1 MSGIGTV
8 HRGGPTATQAAGVAA
23 VSEGGRPQPSLAQ
36 QAFTLGV
43 HKPLGALSLLVI
55 LVIVLAAVFA
65 DLIAPYDPF
74 HPISGAVMKPPSDRF
89 LLGTDHLGRDMF
101 SRIVYGSRISLVVG
115 FGAVAFGVTLATVI
129 GLASAFFGGKFDLLI
144 QRYMDAQSAF
154 PSIILA
160 LAILAALGPGL
171 FNVILAIGLSDIPRA
186 NRVVRGAALS
196 ELERPYVDAARA
208 MGARA
213 SAIMWRHIFPNV
225 TAPIIIIAAT
235 DLGGA
240 ILAEASLSFLGL
252 GVPPPNP
259 SWGGM
264 LSGPHRTYMLSAPW
278 MAVFPGIAISLA
290 VLGWSLL
297 GDSLRDIWDPR
308 LRGR

>member
-1 MSGIGTV
+1 M
-8 HRGGPTATQAAGVAA
+8 ATSESALTTTFKRRPSVLRRAA
-23 VSEGGRPQPSLAQ
+23 SLAI
-36 QAFTLGV
+36 
-43 HKPLGALSLLVI
+43 HKPLGTVSLVMI
-55 LVIVLAAVFA
+55 LLMVLAAVFA
-65 DLIAPYDPF
+65 NVIAPYDPF
-74 HPISGAVMKPPSDRF
+74 QTVRGHIMSPPSSQF
-89 LLGTDHLGRDMF
+89 LFGTDNLGRDIL
-101 SRIVYGSRISLVVG
+101 SRIIYGARISLTVG
-115 FGAVAFGVTLATVI
+115 FGAVGFGVTTGTVI
-129 GLASAFFGGKFDLLI
+129 GLASAFFSGKFDILV

-160 LAILAALGPGL
+160 LAILAALGPSL
-171 FNVILAIGLSDIPRA
+171 MNVIIAIGIADIPRA
-186 NRVVRGAALS
+186 NRIVRGSALS
-196 ELERPYVDAARA
+196 EMQRVYVEAARA
-208 MGARA
+208 IGAGPFT
-213 SAIMWRHIFPNV
+213 IMFRHVLPNV

-278 MAVFPGIAISLA
+278 MAVFPGLAISFG
-290 VLGWSLL
+290 VLGWNLL
-297 GDSLRDIWDPR
+297 GDALRDIWDPR

>member
-1 MSGIGTV
+1 MTTNQA
-8 HRGGPTATQAAGVAA
+8 TATAVPVERERPQESLFRQAAA
-23 VSEGGRPQPSLAQ
+23 LA
-36 QAFTLGV
+36 V
-43 HKPLGALSLLVI
+43 HKPLGAVSLLVI
-55 LVIVLAAVFA
+55 LVMVLAALFA
-65 DLIAPYDPF
+65 DVIAPYDWF
-74 HPISGAVMKPPSDRF
+74 HPVPGAVMKPPSERF

-101 SRIVYGSRISLVVG
+101 SRILYGSRISLIVG
-115 FGAVAFGVTLATVI
+115 FGAVGFGVTLATII
-129 GLASAFFGGKFDLLI
+129 GMASGFFGGKFDLLV

-154 PSIILA
+154 PSIVFA

-186 NRVVRGAALS
+186 NRVVRGAVMS
-196 ELERPYVDAARA
+196 ELERAYVDAARA
-208 MGARA
+208 LGAPA
-213 SAIMWRHIFPNV
+213 SAIMWRHILPNV

-252 GVPPPNP
+252 GVPPPYP

-278 MAVFPGIAISLA
+278 MAVFPGMAISLS

-297 GDSLRDIWDPR
+297 GDALRDIWDPR

>member
-1 MSGIGTV
+1 MSASDRIDA
-8 HRGGPTATQAAGVAA
+8 ATIAL
-23 VSEGGRPQPSLAQ
+23 PQQRRRQPLARRALSLA
-36 QAFTLGV
+36 V
-43 HKPLGALSLLVI
+43 RKPLGAAALLVI
-55 LVIVLAAVFA
+55 LVIVLAALFA
-65 DLIAPYDPF
+65 GLVAPYDPYQA
-74 HPISGAVMKPPSDRF
+74 ISGAVMKPPSARF
-89 LLGTDHLGRDMF
+89 LMGTDNLGRDLF
-101 SRIVYGSRISLVVG
+101 SRIIYGARISLTVG
-115 FGAVAFGVTLATVI
+115 FGAVGFGVTLATII
-129 GLASAFFGGKFDLLI
+129 GILSAFIGGKFDLLI

-154 PSIILA
+154 PSIIFA
-160 LAILAALGPGL
+160 LAILTALGPGL

-186 NRVVRGAALS
+186 NRVVRGSVLS
-196 ELERPYVDAARA
+196 EMQRPYIDAARA
-208 MGARA
+208 AGARNL
-213 SAIMWRHIFPNV
+213 SIMFGHILPNV
-225 TAPIIIIAAT
+225 MAPIIIIAAT

-290 VLGWSLL
+290 VLGWNLL
-297 GDSLRDIWDPR
+297 GDALRDVWDPR